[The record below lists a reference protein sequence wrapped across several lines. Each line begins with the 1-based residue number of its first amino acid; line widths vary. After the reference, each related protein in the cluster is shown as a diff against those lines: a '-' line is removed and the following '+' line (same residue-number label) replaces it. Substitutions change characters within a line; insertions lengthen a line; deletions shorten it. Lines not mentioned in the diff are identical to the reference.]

1 MSKSYYVYSTL
12 TADQVY
18 NSWTGDGSEKGAA
31 LPTIE
36 HSVLI
41 KGGSNVVDRK
51 TLVTPTGAIVT
62 KITQK
67 DLDALNENAVF
78 KLHQANGFIVV
89 KEHAEDGEAAASDM
103 DTRDQSAPLVPE
115 DFTGTET
122 GAPVLTGEE
131 VKGASNRP
139 NRKV

>member
-1 MSKSYYVYSTL
+1 MADHYYVYSTL
-12 TADQVY
+12 TADQCY
-18 NSWTGDGSEKGAA
+18 NSWTSDGSVKGEP
-31 LPTIE
+31 LPTVE

-51 TLVTPTGAIVT
+51 TLVTPTGAVVT
-62 KITQK
+62 KITEK
-67 DLDALNENAVF
+67 DLNALNNNEVF

-89 KEHAEDGEAAASDM
+89 KEYAEDGEAAASDM

-115 DFTGTET
+115 DFAGTET
-122 GAPVLTGEE
+122 GAPVLSGEE

-139 NRKV
+139 SRKV

>member
-1 MSKSYYVYSTL
+1 MSKAYYVYSTL
-12 TADQVY
+12 TADQIY
-18 NSWTGDGSEKGAA
+18 NSWTHDGSEKNSA
-31 LPTIE
+31 LPTVQ

-78 KLHQANGFIVV
+78 LLHKANGYIKV
-89 KEHAEDGEAAASDM
+89 KEHAEDGEAVASDM

-115 DFTGTET
+115 DFKETET

-139 NRKV
+139 SRKV

>member
-1 MSKSYYVYSTL
+1 MSKAYYVYSTL
-12 TADQVY
+12 TADQIY
-18 NSWTGDGSEKGAA
+18 NSWTHDGSEKNSA
-31 LPTIE
+31 LPTVE

-51 TLVTPTGAIVT
+51 TLVTPTGAVVT

-78 KLHQANGFIVV
+78 KLHQTNGFIKV

-115 DFTGTET
+115 DFKGSET